1 MLNYFLYLIMTS
13 SYKPFLTFIIFGINN
28 NNILISNLNI
38 NEFLTN
44 IKRIY
49 LMLMYY
55 TLNLN
60 KIIEFNVYNE

>member
-38 NEFLTN
+38 NKFLTN

>member
-1 MLNYFLYLIMTS
+1 MTS

>member
-1 MLNYFLYLIMTS
+1 MTS
-13 SYKPFLTFIIFGINN
+13 SYKPFLAFIIFGINN

-38 NEFLTN
+38 NKFLTN

>member
-1 MLNYFLYLIMTS
+1 MTS

-38 NEFLTN
+38 NKFLTN